1 MNTKIS
7 NRDVIWNYIGIIISM
22 VSNFI
27 MLPFM
32 IHYMDS
38 EVLGLWYVY
47 LSIGGIVT
55 LFDFGFTPT
64 FARNVA
70 YSWNG
75 AENIQKE
82 GVVYS
87 ESGKA
92 NYSLLV
98 RIIKIS
104 RIIYFL
110 ISSIA
115 LIILLTVGT
124 IYIVNLSRDIY
135 DSSVIL
141 SWMIYSLAIF
151 LNIYYGCYTMFL
163 RGIGAVSCY
172 NKINITARLIQ
183 IILSVFLLVCG
194 FEIIAVSLG
203 YCFYGFVLRFSSK
216 YFFFKSYGIDQYMK
230 EYKEITKP
238 DGKMLFQAMW
248 HNAWRDG
255 IVTLSNY
262 ITNQAGTLVV
272 STFLSL
278 TETGVY
284 SLTVQLVTAILTIS
298 GGIYSAYQPTL
309 QAAYVRNNKKLM
321 KEKMSMIM
329 VANLYIAIVGVAG
342 LLLFGPFIIKIFKP
356 SMVLSRTVI
365 LGIAIYLFLYKRQT
379 TYASF
384 ISNMN
389 CLPYVRAY
397 ILSGVC
403 GIVFAV
409 ILMKYFNLGLWGLLF
424 GQFIPQALYNYWKW
438 PNYVLKY
445 LECNIPEFIRTGNE
459 EIEKIFKRKLR

>member
-7 NRDVIWNYIGIIISM
+7 NRDVIWNYIGIIVSM

-194 FEIIAVSLG
+194 LGILGVSL
-203 YCFYGFVLRFSSK
+203 
-216 YFFFKSYGIDQYMK
+216 
-230 EYKEITKP
+230 
-238 DGKMLFQAMW
+238 
-248 HNAWRDG
+248 
-255 IVTLSNY
+255 
-262 ITNQAGTLVV
+262 
-272 STFLSL
+272 
-278 TETGVY
+278 
-284 SLTVQLVTAILTIS
+284 
-298 GGIYSAYQPTL
+298 
-309 QAAYVRNNKKLM
+309 
-321 KEKMSMIM
+321 
-329 VANLYIAIVGVAG
+329 
-342 LLLFGPFIIKIFKP
+342 
-356 SMVLSRTVI
+356 
-365 LGIAIYLFLYKRQT
+365 
-379 TYASF
+379 
-384 ISNMN
+384 
-389 CLPYVRAY
+389 
-397 ILSGVC
+397 
-403 GIVFAV
+403 
-409 ILMKYFNLGLWGLLF
+409 
-424 GQFIPQALYNYWKW
+424 
-438 PNYVLKY
+438 
-445 LECNIPEFIRTGNE
+445 
-459 EIEKIFKRKLR
+459 